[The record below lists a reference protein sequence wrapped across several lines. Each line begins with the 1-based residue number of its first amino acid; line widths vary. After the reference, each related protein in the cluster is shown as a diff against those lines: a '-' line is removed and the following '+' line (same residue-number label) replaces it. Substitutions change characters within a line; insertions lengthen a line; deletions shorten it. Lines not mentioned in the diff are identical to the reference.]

1 MKRIITF
8 LIFII
13 IPLIVSAQTS
23 RPVVDERL
31 ELTSIVFRLAGAE
44 EYVCDGVPEY
54 MKEID
59 EYFAPY
65 KNHKLIGYIQNTL
78 REKQRIGYDG
88 VAASAF
94 ALKIKDGK
102 VASGDDLYQ
111 RAIGNDPRWNK
122 DVFTEY
128 VKLLNDFYR
137 KSKAGKFFDA
147 HREFYDRAVQA
158 NQELVN
164 KIDLKWFRDTFGG
177 EPINL
182 DVCLGLCTAQHNYGG
197 KEYEDGTM
205 KIVIGTFA
213 DQNGTPNILETA
225 FDVVIHEIMHY
236 YSRPLLNKHYDAM
249 RVASEDIYN
258 RIESRMIVEAHKK
271 PDTVAAEWI
280 TELFMNMYMQE
291 HGELIMYN
299 IYNDFRFGYIWIN
312 RALDFMK
319 NYDRTKYSS
328 MSEFMPHIVDFT
340 NRLPAEWDTIEN
352 EFANAYP
359 YVVSTFPVNG
369 SVIPADT
376 KEIKVKFAHPMF
388 DAHGLKPIAGYEM
401 IPGDFRKCHWEDP
414 YTYVIVIANQ
424 LESGKKYGIAL
435 FNDPFIRLDN
445 GFRLKENYD
454 IIFEVE

>member
-23 RPVVDERL
+23 RPIVDERL

-54 MKEID
+54 MKKID
-59 EYFAPY
+59 EHFAPY
-65 KNHKLIGYIQNTL
+65 KSHKLIGFIQKTL
-78 REKQRIGYDG
+78 REKQEIGYDG

-94 ALKIKDGK
+94 ALKIKNGK
-102 VASGDDLYQ
+102 VTSGDDLYQ

-128 VKLLNDFYR
+128 VGLLDDFYR
-137 KSKAGKFFDA
+137 KSKAGKFFEA
-147 HREFYDRAVQA
+147 HREFYKRAVQA

-177 EPINL
+177 ESLNL
-182 DVCLGLCTAQHNYGG
+182 DVCLGLCIAQHNYGG
-197 KEYEDGTM
+197 NEYEDGTM
-205 KIVIGTFA
+205 TIVIGTFA
-213 DQNGTPNILETA
+213 DQNGIPNILPTA
-225 FDVVIHEIMHY
+225 FDVVIHEIGHFYSGPLVEAHY
-236 YSRPLLNKHYDAM
+236 EKMKES
-249 RVASEDIYN
+249 SEAIY
-258 RIESRMIVEAHKK
+258 RKIEARMTVEAHKD
-271 PDTVAAEWI
+271 PRVVAGEWI
-280 TELFMNMYMQE
+280 NEVFVNMYQQE
-291 HGELIMYN
+291 HGEVIMYN
-299 IYNDFRFGYIWIN
+299 VYSDIRQGYIWMN

-328 MSEFMPHIVDFT
+328 MSDFMPHIVNFT

-369 SVIPADT
+369 SVISADT

-388 DAHGLKPIAGYEM
+388 DAHGLAVVDGYEM
-401 IPGDFRKCHWEDP
+401 LPEDFKNCRWEDS
-414 YTYVIVIANQ
+414 YTYVISVGNQ
-424 LESGKKYGIAL
+424 LESGKKYGISL
-435 FNDPFIRLDN
+435 MWQPFIRMDN

>member
-31 ELTSIVFRLAGAE
+31 ELTSIVFRLAGAK
-44 EYVCDGVPEY
+44 EYVCDGIPEY

-102 VASGDDLYQ
+102 VTSGDDLYQ
-111 RAIGNDPRWNK
+111 RAIGKDPRWNEE
-122 DVFTEY
+122 VFAEY
-128 VKLLNDFYR
+128 VRLLNDFYR

-147 HREFYDRAVQA
+147 HIEFYYNAVQA

-164 KIDLKWFRDTFGG
+164 KIDLKWFRDTFGV

-271 PDTVAAEWI
+271 PRTVAAEWI

-299 IYNDFRFGYIWIN
+299 IYNDFRYGYIWIN

-454 IIFEVE
+454 LIFEVE

>member
-1 MKRIITF
+1 MA
-8 LIFII
+8 
-13 IPLIVSAQTS
+13 SAQTS

-31 ELTSIVFRLAGAE
+31 ELTSIVFRLAGAK

-102 VASGDDLYQ
+102 VTSGGDELYQ
-111 RAIGNDPRWNK
+111 RAIGRDGRWNEE
-122 DVFTEY
+122 VFAEY
-128 VKLLNDFYR
+128 VRLLNDFYR
-137 KSKAGKFFDA
+137 KSKAGTFFED
-147 HREFYDRAVQA
+147 HREFYDMTIQA
-158 NQELVN
+158 NQEIVN
-164 KIDLKWFRDTFGG
+164 KIDLTWFRDTFGG

-197 KEYEDGTM
+197 EEYEDGTM

-213 DQNGTPNILETA
+213 DQNGTPNILKTA

-236 YSRPLLNKHYDAM
+236 YSRPLLNKYYDAM
-249 RVASEDIYN
+249 KVASEDIYS

-271 PDTVAAEWI
+271 PRTVASEWI

-299 IYNDFRFGYIWIN
+299 IHYDFCCGYIWMN

-340 NRLPAEWDTIEN
+340 NRLPAEWEAIEN

-359 YVVSTFPVNG
+359 YVVGTFPVNG
-369 SVIPADT
+369 SAIPADT
-376 KEIKVKFAHPMF
+376 KEIRVKFAHPMF

-414 YTYVIVIANQ
+414 YTYVIAIANQ

-454 IIFEVE
+454 LIFEVE

>member
-1 MKRIITF
+1 MKRIITI

-102 VASGDDLYQ
+102 VTSGDDLYQ
-111 RAIGNDPRWNK
+111 RAIGKDPRWNEE
-122 DVFTEY
+122 VFAEY
-128 VKLLNDFYR
+128 VRLLNDFYR

-147 HREFYDRAVQA
+147 HREFYYNAVQA

-249 RVASEDIYN
+249 RVASEDIYS

-271 PDTVAAEWI
+271 PRTVAAEWI

-299 IYNDFRFGYIWIN
+299 IYNDFRYGYIWIN

-454 IIFEVE
+454 MIFEVE